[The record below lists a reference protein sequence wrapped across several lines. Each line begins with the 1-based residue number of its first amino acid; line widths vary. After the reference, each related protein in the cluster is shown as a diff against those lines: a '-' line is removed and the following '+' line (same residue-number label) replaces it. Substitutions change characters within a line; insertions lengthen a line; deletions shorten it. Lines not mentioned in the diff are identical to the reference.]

1 MGNQPHFTEG
11 ELRLTGYICVHCW
24 GRVMGRGLEARS
36 LCPESQ
42 SSSSEL
48 HCVLGVFGVT
58 GGNLLGLVFLLVVLF
73 QALSHI
79 VILTPASLKQYRFM
93 VRLKLS

>member
-1 MGNQPHFTEG
+1 M
-11 ELRLTGYICVHCW
+11 V
-24 GRVMGRGLEARS
+24 RGLEASS
-36 LCPESQ
+36 LCPESW

-48 HCVLGVFGVT
+48 NYVLGVVGVT
-58 GGNLLGLVFLLVVLF
+58 AGNLLGLVFLLVVLF

>member
-1 MGNQPHFTEG
+1 M
-11 ELRLTGYICVHCW
+11 V
-24 GRVMGRGLEARS
+24 RGLGARS

-79 VILTPASLKQYRFM
+79 VILTPASLKQYHFM
-93 VRLKLS
+93 VILKLS

>member
-1 MGNQPHFTEG
+1 M
-11 ELRLTGYICVHCW
+11 
-24 GRVMGRGLEARS
+24 
-36 LCPESQ
+36 
-42 SSSSEL
+42 
-48 HCVLGVFGVT
+48 GVFGVT

>member
-1 MGNQPHFTEG
+1 
-11 ELRLTGYICVHCW
+11 
-24 GRVMGRGLEARS
+24 MGRGLEARS

>member
-1 MGNQPHFTEG
+1 M
-11 ELRLTGYICVHCW
+11 V
-24 GRVMGRGLEARS
+24 RGLEASS
-36 LCPESQ
+36 LCPESW

-48 HCVLGVFGVT
+48 NYVLGVVGIT
-58 GGNLLGLVFLLVVLF
+58 AGNLLGLVFLLVVF

-79 VILTPASLKQYRFM
+79 VILTPASLKQYHFM

>member
-1 MGNQPHFTEG
+1 M
-11 ELRLTGYICVHCW
+11 V
-24 GRVMGRGLEARS
+24 RGLEASS
-36 LCPESQ
+36 LCPESG

-48 HCVLGVFGVT
+48 NYVLGVVGIT
-58 GGNLLGLVFLLVVLF
+58 AGNLLGLVFLLVVF

-79 VILTPASLKQYRFM
+79 VILTPASLKQYHFM